1 MLLPDLSL
9 ALSIKLCCL
18 QIRPKFCPSRAF
30 NLEKEP
36 KYIPKTMQY
45 VVESAK
51 CQKSCPG
58 GKFYEFRGGGGHFQ
72 LRWGGGLYT
81 LHLMILYVNC
91 ISIELEKN
99 FVKTMTFGTLES
111 S

>member
-45 VVESAK
+45 VVENAK

-58 GKFYEFRGGGGHFQ
+58 GKFYEFRGEGRSLSATVGWGVVHLTFNDSICQ
-72 LRWGGGLYT
+72 LYFNRAGKKT
-81 LHLMILYVNC
+81 L
-91 ISIELEKN
+91 
-99 FVKTMTFGTLES
+99 
-111 S
+111 